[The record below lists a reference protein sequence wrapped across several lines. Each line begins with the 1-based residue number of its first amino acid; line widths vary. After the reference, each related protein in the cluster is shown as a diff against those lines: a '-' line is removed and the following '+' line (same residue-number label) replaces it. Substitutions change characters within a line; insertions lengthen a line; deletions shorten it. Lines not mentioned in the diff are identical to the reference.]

1 LRELAGQAPREADI
15 APGPSFLDRLLAVR
29 DRLLASDSFR
39 RWAAAFP
46 LTRPIARRRATEL
59 FDLGAGFVYA
69 QVLAAC
75 VRLQV
80 FDRLFE
86 GPATAAALAPRLGL
100 TVGAAERLLAAAV
113 PLRLVSRRGG
123 GRYGLGPLGAAVV
136 DNPGVAAMIEHH
148 ALLYGDLADPVALLR
163 GEAGETGLMRYWAY
177 ARSARPGD
185 LEPDKVAH
193 YSALM
198 AASQPMVAA
207 EVLAA
212 YPLARHRCLL
222 DVGGGEG
229 VFLGEAAAAAPDLRL
244 MLFDLPPV
252 AERARER
259 FAARG
264 LGARAQAFGGSFFVD
279 ELPKGA
285 DIVSLIR
292 VIHDHD
298 DGDALAILRA
308 ARRALP
314 DGGTLLLAEPMA
326 DTPGARSMGD
336 AYFGFYLLA
345 MGSGRPRTAREL
357 RRMLGEAGFAASRQL
372 VTRTPMLTRVLTATA

>member
-1 LRELAGQAPREADI
+1 MRELADRARQEDEV
-15 APGPSFLDRLLAVR
+15 APGLSLLDRLLAVR
-29 DRLLASDSFR
+29 DRLLASNAFR

-46 LTRPIARRRATEL
+46 LTRPIARRRATAL

-86 GPATAAALAPRLGL
+86 GPATAVELAPRLGL
-100 TVGAAERLLAAAV
+100 TAAAAERLLAAAV
-113 PLRLVSRRGG
+113 PLRLVSRRSG

-148 ALLYGDLADPVALLR
+148 ALLYADLADPVALLR
-163 GEAGETGLMRYWAY
+163 GEVGETELMRYWAY
-177 ARSARPGD
+177 ARSQRPSD
-185 LEPDKVAH
+185 LNPDKVAR

-207 EVLAA
+207 EILAA

-229 VFLGEAAAAAPDLRL
+229 AFLVEVAAAAPELHL

-252 AERARER
+252 AERARVR

-264 LGARAQAFGGSFFVD
+264 LAGRAQAFGGSFFAD
-279 ELPKGA
+279 ELPNGA
-285 DIVSLIR
+285 DIVSLVR

-298 DGDALAILRA
+298 DAAAMAILRA

-345 MGSGRPRTAREL
+345 MGSGRPRTVQEL
-357 RRMLGEAGFAASRQL
+357 GRMLAEAGFASSHQL
-372 VTRTPMLTRVLTATA
+372 ATRTPMLTRVLVARA